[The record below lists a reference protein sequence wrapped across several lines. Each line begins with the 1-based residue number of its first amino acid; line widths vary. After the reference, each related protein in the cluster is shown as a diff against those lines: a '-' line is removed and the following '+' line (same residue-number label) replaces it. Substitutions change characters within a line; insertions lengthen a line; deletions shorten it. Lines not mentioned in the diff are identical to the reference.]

1 MIDAV
6 VKVSMPLNDDRPS
19 SFFAC
24 PLFSFL
30 VCVRARVRACVCAVL
45 QLRFD
50 LCRPSP
56 HFSTIVSWKEKY
68 MCINIYIY
76 IYLITASNSY
86 RPPFL
91 VQRPTVAVFRKV
103 RHFACYHSSHLFSS
117 TLVCSKQY
125 VYSHS
130 PSLTFFF
137 FPFFFP
143 LPPHRRRALCQGWQ
157 NSSKGIR
164 IINFSQRLQ
173 MRWQTYRRE
182 LRTTRVQ

>member
-76 IYLITASNSY
+76 IFNYCFKLLSS
-86 RPPFL
+86 PF
-91 VQRPTVAVFRKV
+91 
-103 RHFACYHSSHLFSS
+103 S
-117 TLVCSKQY
+117 CSETNGCS
-125 VYSHS
+125 V
-130 PSLTFFF
+130 
-137 FPFFFP
+137 
-143 LPPHRRRALCQGWQ
+143 
-157 NSSKGIR
+157 
-164 IINFSQRLQ
+164 
-173 MRWQTYRRE
+173 
-182 LRTTRVQ
+182 